1 MVEQPQPW
9 DRLEDETPRAY
20 AAFCVFRDL
29 GPDRKVCEAVR
40 IHYSGKRCRSI
51 VDQWAKAYG
60 WDERVRAYDQHQQ
73 RAREEAAAAAAAAE
87 AAKLEA
93 ERAEA
98 KRERVQT
105 ARLAVSKAKA
115 ALEATPADQIPAG
128 TIPQLL
134 KVGADLAR
142 LEDGEATAKIEGQ
155 VDLVVKVLRG
165 VSMDDL

>member
-1 MVEQPQPW
+1 MTDEPRPW

-29 GPDRKVCEAVR
+29 GPDRKICEAVR
-40 IHYSGKRCRSI
+40 IHYAGKRCRAI
-51 VDQWAKAYG
+51 VDEWAHAHG
-60 WDERVRAYDQHQQ
+60 WDERVRAYDAHCQ
-73 RAREEAAAAAAAAE
+73 RLAEEATAAAVAAE

-93 ERAEA
+93 ERIEA
-98 KRERVQT
+98 KRERVAA
-105 ARLAVSKAKA
+105 ARLAVTRARQ
-115 ALEATPADQIPAG
+115 ALDATPADQIPAG

-142 LEDGEATAKIEGQ
+142 LEDGEATARLDGQ
-155 VDLVVKVLRG
+155 ADLVVKVLRG